1 MIRRILIVE
10 DDSMVADV
18 IGDIVAALGFES
30 VCASNGI
37 DVFDRFEE
45 SEFDLVIMDLELPAM
60 NGFDVACRLK
70 RIDPTVRILFSTGY
84 SDTIDLI
91 DLSEPSYCG
100 IIRKPFD
107 LAGIQTA
114 IEKALARA

>member
-1 MIRRILIVE
+1 MKRILIVE
-10 DDSMVADV
+10 DDPMVADV
-18 IGDIVAALGFES
+18 IGDIVATLGFES
-30 VCASNGI
+30 MWASSGV
-37 DVFDRFEE
+37 DVFDRLEE
-45 SEFDLVIMDLELPAM
+45 MEFDLVIMDLELPAM

-70 RIDPTVRILFSTGY
+70 RMDPGVRILFSTGY

-91 DLSEPSYCG
+91 DLSDPSYCG

-114 IEKALARA
+114 IEKALART